1 MKVSKSH
8 CISCI
13 HNVHT
18 IIYTERVSQFH
29 LNEVSVTV
37 REGSSEFVLVCIT
50 MVSNGPLLE
59 DVFFTISAENDSA
72 LGKLAFV
79 LIYFIL
85 PVYFQSLKITQQ

>member
-1 MKVSKSH
+1 MKVCKSH
-8 CISCI
+8 YISCI
-13 HNVHT
+13 HNVHI
-18 IIYTERVSQFH
+18 IIYTERVSQFR

-37 REGSSEFVLVCIT
+37 REGASEFVLVCIT

-59 DVFFTISAENDSA
+59 DVFFTISAENGSA
-72 LGKLAFV
+72 LGKLAFL